1 MVSHDPEGGTYV
13 AGGESREKEQG
24 GKGPMSPEANPE
36 GGREL
41 RLRRDGFAG
50 RPGIDGERRGLR
62 DAPAALP

>member
-24 GKGPMSPEANPE
+24 GKGPTSPEANPE
-36 GGREL
+36 GGS
-41 RLRRDGFAG
+41 DGFAG

-62 DAPAALP
+62 DTPAALP